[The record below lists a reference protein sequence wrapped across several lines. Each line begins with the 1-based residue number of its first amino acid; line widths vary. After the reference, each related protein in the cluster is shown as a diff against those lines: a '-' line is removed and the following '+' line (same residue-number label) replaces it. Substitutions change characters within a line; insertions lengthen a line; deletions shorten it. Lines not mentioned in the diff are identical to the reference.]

1 MSFTSLSTGGKYSE
15 TLTINQIP
23 SHSHSLD
30 RFYQSSTSAHK
41 HQGSGGVSDG
51 VNPCQ
56 GKNTLDT
63 YSTGENESHNNMP
76 PYIAVYMWKRTA

>member
-1 MSFTSLSTGGKYSE
+1 MSFTALATGGKYSE

-30 RFYQSSTSAHK
+30 RSYQSSTSAHK

-51 VNPCQ
+51 VNPYQ
-56 GKNTLDT
+56 GQNTLDT